1 MAAGIKRPQGETERH
16 ARLKRLAFLWA
27 QTQGYSA
34 CAMEVSLPKC
44 RYRADVAAYRL
55 TLKHGSQA
63 ACLTRPPGWPPG
75 ERGHAR
81 QASCLPSE
89 TGSQPVIQIGST
101 AIFECKQALCDLRR
115 DNCQSDD
122 ARQQLEAICR
132 RRQVLER
139 RLRAHYPSLRNGDSL
154 FPEFDLHDFTAI
166 GHRGHARILRELHAL
181 QHRLY
186 DCTKFDKL
194 LRYRCAN
201 LYFLV
206 LPEYLFRDSEI
217 PVSWGALVE
226 ADGAL
231 KLLRKPTR
239 HETTA
244 EYQVRLLHRIAL
256 AGTRA
261 INQKLEITF
270 DEIVTAERYRPC

>member
-1 MAAGIKRPQGETERH
+1 MAAGIKHAGGETERH

-27 QTQGYSA
+27 QTQKYSA

-55 TLKHGSQA
+55 GPKRAGSA
-63 ACLTRPPGWPPG
+63 
-75 ERGHAR
+75 
-81 QASCLPSE
+81 
-89 TGSQPVIQIGST
+89 

-122 ARQQLEAICR
+122 ARDRLETICQR
-132 RRQVLER
+132 RRFLET
-139 RLRAHYPSLRNGDSL
+139 RLRAHYPNLRNGDSL
-154 FPEFDLHDFTAI
+154 FPEFDLPDFAVI
-166 GHRGHARILRELHAL
+166 GHRGYARLLRDLRAL
-181 QHRLY
+181 QNRLY

-206 LPEYLFRDSEI
+206 LPEELFRDSEI
-217 PVSWGALVE
+217 PIGWGALVE
-226 ADGAL
+226 KDGTL
-231 KLLRKPTR
+231 ELFRKPIW

-244 EYQVRLLHRIAL
+244 EYHIRLLHRIAA

-261 INQKLEITF
+261 INRELEITF
-270 DEIVTAERYRPC
+270 DEIVAWSRDR